1 MTEGQNVILRDRSAL
16 SVSGVSEVIGFD
28 ENGVSV
34 VTSLGDLIVKGSSL
48 RISCLSL
55 EEGRVDIE
63 GAVDCVAYTKLKR
76 KRESFLVR
84 IFK

>member
-34 VTSLGDLIVKGSSL
+34 VTCLGDLLVRGSSL
-48 RISCLSL
+48 RIFCLSL
-55 EEGRVDIE
+55 EEGRVEIE
-63 GAVDCVAYTKLKR
+63 GTVDCVTYTKLKR